1 MVDDGD
7 GMPVDDTTPDGV
19 EARDVLDAPVV
30 AGVGAAAQ
38 PASPA
43 APTTTTP
50 TRRRIPRAPTAYLR
64 SPEVLASQRR
74 SAAA

>member
-7 GMPVDDTTPDGV
+7 GMPVDDSTPEGV
-19 EARDVLDAPVV
+19 EARDVLDAPDG

-38 PASPA
+38 PASPT
-43 APTTTTP
+43 APKTTTP
-50 TRRRIPRAPTAYLR
+50 TGRRILRVPTAYLR